1 MSPAPKLPPQ
11 LHVFVR
17 DWLSSNNV
25 LLKSRDGHVLI
36 DSGYVRHAPLTMA
49 LLATPAGIG
58 AEPLARLVNTH
69 CHSDH
74 IGGNATIKA
83 HYRCPIALPE
93 AEAPLIDRWDEMALL
108 LGYCDQR
115 TDRFGY
121 DEIIRPGETRVWGGL
136 EWRALAAPGHDMAAL
151 VFHNPEHGILISGD
165 ALWENGY
172 GLVMPRE
179 IDPRALP
186 ATRATLDMLAGL
198 DLRIVI
204 PGHGAPFTDA
214 AAALE
219 RAYQRT
225 AAFEASSVRVAK
237 YALKA
242 LLSFALLDQRRLA
255 LAQMP
260 RYVDRVEVYR
270 EFNQRFFHLPPAE
283 LAEMLMGELERA
295 GAAHRDAGWLLAA

>member
-1 MSPAPKLPPQ
+1 MSIAPKLPPQ

-83 HYRCPIALPE
+83 HYRCPIALPA

-121 DEIIRPGETRVWGGL
+121 DEVIQPGETQVWGG
-136 EWRALAAPGHDMAAL
+136 
-151 VFHNPEHGILISGD
+151 S
-165 ALWENGY
+165 NGAR
-172 GLVMPRE
+172 LPRPAMTW
-179 IDPRALP
+179 PRWCSTIPSTASWSP
-186 ATRATLDMLAGL
+186 ATPCGKTATD
-198 DLRIVI
+198 
-204 PGHGAPFTDA
+204 
-214 AAALE
+214 
-219 RAYQRT
+219 
-225 AAFEASSVRVAK
+225 
-237 YALKA
+237 
-242 LLSFALLDQRRLA
+242 
-255 LAQMP
+255 
-260 RYVDRVEVYR
+260 
-270 EFNQRFFHLPPAE
+270 
-283 LAEMLMGELERA
+283 
-295 GAAHRDAGWLLAA
+295 W